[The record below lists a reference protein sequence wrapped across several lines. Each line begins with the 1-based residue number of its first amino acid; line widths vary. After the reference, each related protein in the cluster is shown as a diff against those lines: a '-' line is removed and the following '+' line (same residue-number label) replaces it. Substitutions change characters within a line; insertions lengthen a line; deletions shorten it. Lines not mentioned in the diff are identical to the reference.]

1 MILIFQRSQGRC
13 LGEAVDIEGLAHPVE
28 QIGNIR
34 VRQSVA
40 DTQSRQ
46 AIGLG
51 KGAGHDEV
59 GEITQPLTGIRE
71 IIVVRVLKVSLVD
84 HHDQLRW
91 Q

>member
-40 DTQSRQ
+40 DTQSR
-46 AIGLG
+46 
-51 KGAGHDEV
+51 
-59 GEITQPLTGIRE
+59 
-71 IIVVRVLKVSLVD
+71 
-84 HHDQLRW
+84 
-91 Q
+91 